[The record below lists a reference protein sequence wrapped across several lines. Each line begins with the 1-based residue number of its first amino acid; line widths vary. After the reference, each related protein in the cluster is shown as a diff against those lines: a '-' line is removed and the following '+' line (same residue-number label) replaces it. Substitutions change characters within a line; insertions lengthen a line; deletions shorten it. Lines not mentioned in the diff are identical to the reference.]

1 MPAGSA
7 LDEVLLLLGE
17 DAEERVVGEL
27 LPVILRQ
34 PAHVLKLVK
43 RPVSRAVLGVAHRH
57 APCLACQLGAK
68 NKQVLARDGRRRA
81 AAGAVDSGEPVV
93 PTARP
98 CALAVHI
105 GSATYSEYTF
115 SGTA

>member
-17 DAEERVVGEL
+17 DTEERVVGEL

-68 NKQVLARDGRRRA
+68 NKQVLARDGRRSRRCRGSRFGRA
-81 AAGAVDSGEPVV
+81 RGPDRAPL
-93 PTARP
+93 R
-98 CALAVHI
+98 L
-105 GSATYSEYTF
+105 GSAYRECDIQ
-115 SGTA
+115 